1 MWHDMDVQPEPRPTP
16 QVSQIRPSRGGT
28 ATDPARLAAVGAT
41 GLLDAAAS
49 GSFDRLTALARRLTG
64 APLAF
69 VTVVDDERSYWL
81 SRQGVPADGPV
92 QNTVEESFCQYV
104 LGGEPLVLA
113 DVTADERTRGN
124 PSIEGMGVRAWA
136 GFPVHTP
143 DGQVLGSFCVVDT
156 EIHEWTASD
165 VALLEDLAAIASREV
180 TLRAATATAEHAR
193 TLARAEAD
201 RASLLARI
209 GGLLTAGSEVA
220 DVWEALATLA
230 VPALGD
236 FAFVCTVER
245 EGSLR
250 PAAARH
256 RDADGLET
264 LWEWLDSAGRRVG
277 ETCGPGH
284 VAMTGRAERI
294 VMPGAA
300 GLSPAQRKAAARLGV
315 GSAVVVP
322 LISRQEVIAVL
333 TVARLVGSPV
343 YGDSDQELIAAA
355 AERAALVVENA
366 LAYARE
372 RTVSETMQ
380 RALLPPELPRS
391 DRLELASR
399 YLPAGD
405 AQLVGGDWYD
415 AFLDATG
422 STSVVI
428 GDVAG
433 HDIDAAATMGELR
446 TMVRMAGHAG
456 STSPAGV
463 LSAVDAAVDT
473 LGHQVFATAL
483 VTQVTA
489 CPDARQNHSVQWSS
503 AGHPPPL
510 LVHADGR
517 VDVLDRPIGLPLG
530 VLAGRDRPDHRTS
543 LPPGA
548 TLVLYTDG
556 LIEHSSGEQGNRD
569 LDAGL
574 AHLKDALARSAGAG
588 VEALCDELMALLPPT
603 GADDDVAL
611 IALRAR
617 D

>member
-1 MWHDMDVQPEPRPTP
+1 MP
-16 QVSQIRPSRGGT
+16 QRHRGDIESRCE
-28 ATDPARLAAVGAT
+28 L
-41 GLLDAAAS
+41 
-49 GSFDRLTALARRLTG
+49 
-64 APLAF
+64 
-69 VTVVDDERSYWL
+69 
-81 SRQGVPADGPV
+81 
-92 QNTVEESFCQYV
+92 V
-104 LGGEPLVLA
+104 LGGEALVLA
-113 DVTADERTRGN
+113 DVTADERTRDN

-156 EIHEWTASD
+156 DVHEWTESD

-180 TLRAATATAEHAR
+180 TLRAATVSAEQAR
-193 TLARAEAD
+193 SLARAEAD

-209 GGLLTAGSEVA
+209 GGVIAAGSQVDE
-220 DVWEALATLA
+220 VWEALADLA

-236 FAFVCTVER
+236 FAYVCTVER
-245 EGSLR
+245 DGSLR
-250 PAAARH
+250 PVAARH
-256 RDADGLET
+256 RDADGLAT
-264 LWEWLDSAGRRVG
+264 LREWLDSAGRRVG
-277 ETCGPGH
+277 EAGGPGH
-284 VAMTGRAERI
+284 VAATGRAERI
-294 VMPGAA
+294 VLPGAA
-300 GLSPAQRKAAARLGV
+300 GLSPGQRTAANRLEV

-322 LISRQEVIAVL
+322 LRSRQEVVAVL
-333 TVARLVGSPV
+333 TVARLTGAPV
-343 YGDSDQELIAAA
+343 YDDTDQELVTAAA
-355 AERAALVVENA
+355 DRAALVVENA
-366 LAYARE
+366 VAYARE

-380 RALLPPELPRS
+380 RALLPPALPRS

-422 STSVVI
+422 ATSVVI

-456 STSPAGV
+456 SLGAAGV
-463 LSAVDAAVDT
+463 LSAVDSAVAT

-483 VTQVTA
+483 VTQVGGQ
-489 CPDARQNHSVQWSS
+489 PDAAGNHCIQWSS
-503 AGHPPPL
+503 AGHAPPL
-510 LVHADGR
+510 LEHADGR
-517 VDVLDRPIGLPLG
+517 VEVLERSIGLPLG
-530 VLAGRDRPDHRTS
+530 VLAGRPRPDHRTD

-556 LIEHSSGEQGNRD
+556 LIEQTSDGDGTRD
-569 LDAGL
+569 LDEGL
-574 AHLKDALARSAGAG
+574 ARLVEVLARSARAD
-588 VEALCDELMALLPPT
+588 VETLCDELLALLPPT

>member
-1 MWHDMDVQPEPRPTP
+1 MWHDMDAQLETRRAP
-16 QVSQIRPSRGGT
+16 QVTLGGT

-41 GLLDAAAS
+41 GLLDAEAS
-49 GSFDRLTALARRLTG
+49 ESFDRLTALARRLTG

-81 SRQGVPADGPV
+81 SRQGLAADGPV

-104 LGGEPLVLA
+104 LGGESLILA
-113 DVTADERTRGN
+113 DVTTDERTRNN

-156 EIHEWTASD
+156 DVHEWTESD

-180 TLRAATATAEHAR
+180 TLRAATATAERSGAI
-193 TLARAEAD
+193 ARAEAD

-209 GGLLTAGSEVA
+209 GGLIAAGSEV
-220 DVWEALATLA
+220 DEVWEALAALA

-245 EGSLR
+245 DGSLR

-256 RDADGLET
+256 RDADGLAT

-277 ETCGPGH
+277 DTAGPGH
-284 VAMTGRAERI
+284 VAATGRTERI
-294 VMPGAA
+294 VFPGAA
-300 GLSPAQRKAAARLGV
+300 GLSPAQRTAAGRLDV
-315 GSAVVVP
+315 GSALVVP
-322 LISRQEVIAVL
+322 LTGRQEVVAVL
-333 TVARLVGSPV
+333 TVARLNGSPV
-343 YGDSDQELIAAA
+343 YGDADQELMAAA
-355 AERAALVVENA
+355 ADRAALVVENA
-366 LAYARE
+366 VAYARE

-380 RALLPPELPRS
+380 RALLPPALPRS

-422 STSVVI
+422 TTSVVI

-456 STSPAGV
+456 SVGAAGV
-463 LSAVDAAVDT
+463 LSAVDSAVAT

-483 VTQVTA
+483 VTQVGGQA
-489 CPDARQNHSVQWSS
+489 DPEGNHCIQWSS

-517 VDVLDRPIGLPLG
+517 VEVLDRSIGLPLG
-530 VLAGRDRPDHRTS
+530 VLPGRPRPDHRTS

-556 LIEHSSGEQGNRD
+556 LIEQTSDGDGTRD
-569 LDAGL
+569 LDEGL
-574 AHLKDALARSAGAG
+574 ARLVEVLARSSRAG
-588 VEALCDELMALLPPT
+588 VETLCDELLALLPPT

>member
-1 MWHDMDVQPEPRPTP
+1 MNVEARRT
-16 QVSQIRPSRGGT
+16 SAALRAAGGSPV
-28 ATDPARLAAVGAT
+28 TDADRLAAVRAT
-41 GLLDAAAS
+41 ALLDAVAGS
-49 GSFDRLTALARRLTG
+49 SFDRLTALARRITG

-69 VTVVDDERSYWL
+69 LTVVDDQRSYWL
-81 SRQGVPADGPV
+81 SRQGLPVDAAV

-104 LGGEPLVLA
+104 LGGEPLVLS
-113 DVTADERTRGN
+113 DVTIDERTRDN

-156 EIHEWTASD
+156 DVHEWTESD
-165 VALLEDLAAIASREV
+165 VALLQDLAAIASREV
-180 TLRAATATAEHAR
+180 ALRAATIAADEARAAAR
-193 TLARAEAD
+193 TEAD
-201 RASLLARI
+201 RAALLARI
-209 GGLLTAGSEVA
+209 GGVLAAGSELA
-220 DVWEALATLA
+220 DVWEAIASLA

-236 FAFVCTVER
+236 FAYVCTVER
-245 EGSLR
+245 DGSLR
-250 PAAARH
+250 PVAARH
-256 RDADGLET
+256 RDAERLTTLE
-264 LWEWLDSAGRRVG
+264 EWISTAGRRVG
-277 ETCGPGH
+277 EDSGPGH
-284 VAMTGRAERI
+284 VAATGKPELIVLAQPDRLSPGQRAAAER
-294 VMPGAA
+294 
-300 GLSPAQRKAAARLGV
+300 LSV
-315 GSAVVVP
+315 SSAVVVP
-322 LISRQEVIAVL
+322 LKSRQEVVAVL
-333 TVARLVGSPV
+333 TVARLVDSPAH
-343 YGDSDQELIAAA
+343 SAADQDLVTAVAD
-355 AERAALVVENA
+355 RAALVVENA

-380 RALLPPELPRS
+380 RALLPPALPRS
-391 DRLELASR
+391 DRLEIASR

-422 STSVVI
+422 TTSVVI

-456 STSPAGV
+456 SVSAAGV
-463 LSAVDAAVDT
+463 LAAVDAAVAT

-483 VTQVTA
+483 VMQVEA
-489 CPDARQNHSVQWSS
+489 QPDARQDHRIQWSS

-517 VDVLDRPIGLPLG
+517 VDILTRALGLPLG
-530 VLAGRDRPDHRTS
+530 VLAGRPRPDHRTS

-556 LIEHSSGEQGNRD
+556 LIEQTSDEHGTRD
-569 LDAGL
+569 LDEGL
-574 AHLKDALARSAGAG
+574 ARLVATLSRSAGDG
-588 VEALCDELMALLPPT
+588 VEALCDALMGLLPPA

-617 D
+617 G

>member
-1 MWHDMDVQPEPRPTP
+1 MYVQPRRAAVPPAQPPRGDSP
-16 QVSQIRPSRGGT
+16 V
-28 ATDPARLAAVGAT
+28 TDAGRLAAVRAT
-41 GLLDAAAS
+41 ELLDAGAES
-49 GSFDRLTALARRLTG
+49 SFDRLTALARRLTG

-69 VTVVDDERSYWL
+69 ITVVDDERSYWL
-81 SRQGVPADGPV
+81 SRQGLAVDGPV

-104 LGGEPLVLA
+104 LGGEPLVSR
-113 DVTADERTRGN
+113 DVTADDRTRDN

-143 DGQVLGSFCVVDT
+143 DGHVLGSFCVVDT
-156 EIHEWTASD
+156 DVHEWTPSD

-180 TLRAATATAEHAR
+180 ALRAATAAAEEAR
-193 TLARAEAD
+193 AAARAEAD

-209 GGLLTAGSEVA
+209 GGLLTAGSELA
-220 DVWEALATLA
+220 HVWEAIATLA

-236 FAFVCTVER
+236 FAYVCTVER
-245 EGSLR
+245 DGSLR
-250 PAAARH
+250 PVSARH
-256 RDADGLET
+256 RDADGLDV
-264 LWEWLDSAGRRVG
+264 LWDWIRHAGRRVG
-277 ETCGPGH
+277 EESGPGH
-284 VAMTGRAERI
+284 VAVTGKPELI
-294 VMPGAA
+294 VLPGPEQLTP
-300 GLSPAQRKAAARLGV
+300 GQRAAADRLSV
-315 GSAVVVP
+315 CSAVVVP
-322 LISRQEVIAVL
+322 LASRQEVVAVL
-333 TVARLVGSPV
+333 TVARVDGSPA
-343 YGDSDQELIAAA
+343 YGDTDQDLITAVAD
-355 AERAALVVENA
+355 RAALIVENA

-380 RALLPPELPRS
+380 RALLPPALPRP

-422 STSVVI
+422 TTSVVI

-446 TMVRMAGHAG
+446 AMVRMAGHAG
-456 STSPAGV
+456 TAGPAEV
-463 LSAVDAAVDT
+463 LGAVDAAVDI

-483 VTQVTA
+483 ITQVEA
-489 CPDARQNHSVQWSS
+489 HPDAQRNHSVRWSS

-510 LVHADGR
+510 LVHPDGR
-517 VDVLDRPIGLPLG
+517 VDVLSQSIGLPLG
-530 VLAGRDRPDHRTS
+530 VLSGRPRPDHRTS

-556 LIEHSSGEQGNRD
+556 LIEHTADEHGTRD

-574 AHLKDALARSAGAG
+574 ARLVDVLARSARLG
-588 VEALCDELMALLPPT
+588 VAALCDELMTLLPPT

-617 D
+617 G

>member
-1 MWHDMDVQPEPRPTP
+1 MDVR
-16 QVSQIRPSRGGT
+16 SRRPSADPEKPDDT
-28 ATDPARLAAVGAT
+28 SAATDADRLAAVRAT
-41 GLLDAAAS
+41 ALLDTAAGS
-49 GSFDRLTALARRLTG
+49 SFDRLTALARRLTG

-69 VTVVDDERSYWL
+69 ITVVDDQRSYWL
-81 SRQGVPADGPV
+81 SRQGLAADGPV
-92 QNTVEESFCQYV
+92 QNTIDESFCQYV
-104 LGGEPLVLA
+104 LDGEPLVLA
-113 DVTADERTRGN
+113 DVTTDERTRDN

-136 GFPVHTP
+136 GFPVHAP
-143 DGQVLGSFCVVDT
+143 GGQVLGSFCVVDT
-156 EIHEWTASD
+156 DVHEWTGSD

-180 TLRAATATAEHAR
+180 ALRAATTAAEESR
-193 TLARAEAD
+193 GTARAEAD

-209 GGLLTAGSEVA
+209 GGLLAAGSELA
-220 DVWEALATLA
+220 EVWEAIATLA

-236 FAFVCTVER
+236 FAYVCIVER
-245 EGSLR
+245 DGSLR

-256 RDADGLET
+256 RDAEGLVT
-264 LWEWLDSAGRRVG
+264 LWEWISTAGRRVG
-277 ETCGPGH
+277 EASGPGH
-284 VAMTGRAERI
+284 VAATGKAERI
-294 VMPGAA
+294 VLPQPDR
-300 GLSPAQRKAAARLGV
+300 LSPAQRTAAERLTV

-322 LISRQEVIAVL
+322 LTSRQEVVAVL

-343 YGDSDQELIAAA
+343 YGDADKELISAVAD
-355 AERAALVVENA
+355 RAALVVENA
-366 LAYARE
+366 LAHARE

-380 RALLPPELPRS
+380 RALLPPALPRS
-391 DRLELASR
+391 DRLEIAAR

-422 STSVVI
+422 TTSVVI

-456 STSPAGV
+456 SVSAAGV
-463 LSAVDAAVDT
+463 LSAVDAAVAT

-483 VTQVTA
+483 VTQVA
-489 CPDARQNHSVQWSS
+489 AQPDAEGNHSVQWSS

-517 VDVLDRPIGLPLG
+517 VDVLTRSLGLPLG
-530 VLAGRDRPDHRTS
+530 VLAGRPRPDHRTS

-556 LIEHSSGEQGNRD
+556 LIEQTSDGHGTRD

-574 AHLKDALARSAGAG
+574 SRLVELLGRSSRAGT
-588 VEALCDELMALLPPT
+588 EALCDELLGLLPST

-611 IALRAR
+611 IALRAL

>member
-1 MWHDMDVQPEPRPTP
+1 MDLAPRRSTAVPP
-16 QVSQIRPSRGGT
+16 APYGSSA
-28 ATDPARLAAVGAT
+28 ATDADRLAAVQAT
-41 GLLDAAAS
+41 ALLDAVAES
-49 GSFDRLTALARRLTG
+49 SFDRLTALARRLTG

-69 VTVVDDERSYWL
+69 ITVVDDQRSYWL
-81 SRQGVPADGPV
+81 SRQGLPVDGPV

-104 LGGEPLVLA
+104 LDGEPLVLA
-113 DVTADERTRGN
+113 DVTTDARTWHN

-143 DGQVLGSFCVVDT
+143 SGHVLGSLCVVDT
-156 EIHEWTASD
+156 DVHEWTESD
-165 VALLEDLAAIASREV
+165 VALLEDLASIASREV
-180 TLRAATATAEHAR
+180 ALRAATTAAEESR
-193 TLARAEAD
+193 VVARAEAD

-209 GGLLTAGSEVA
+209 GGLLTSGSELA
-220 DVWEALATLA
+220 DVWEAIATLA

-236 FAFVCTVER
+236 FAYVCTVER
-245 EGSLR
+245 DGSLR

-256 RDADGLET
+256 REEDGLAT
-264 LWEWLDSAGRRVG
+264 LWDWISSAGRRVG
-277 ETCGPGH
+277 EASGPGH
-284 VAMTGRAERI
+284 VAATGKAERI
-294 VMPGAA
+294 VLPQPDR
-300 GLSPAQRKAAARLGV
+300 LSPAQQTAAERLAV

-322 LISRQEVIAVL
+322 LTSRQEVVAVL

-343 YGDSDQELIAAA
+343 YGDTDQELVTAVAD
-355 AERAALVVENA
+355 RAGLVVENA

-380 RALLPPELPRS
+380 RALLPPALPRS
-391 DRLELASR
+391 DRLEIASR

-415 AFLDATG
+415 AFVDATG
-422 STSVVI
+422 VTSVVI

-456 STSPAGV
+456 SVSAAEM
-463 LSAVDAAVDT
+463 LSAVDAAVAT

-483 VTQVTA
+483 VTQVA
-489 CPDARQNHSVQWSS
+489 ARPDAQGNHCVQWSS

-510 LVHADGR
+510 LVHPDGR
-517 VDVLDRPIGLPLG
+517 VDVLTRSIGLPLG
-530 VLAGRDRPDHRTS
+530 VLAGRERPDHRTS

-556 LIEHSSGEQGNRD
+556 LIEQASDGHGTRD
-569 LDAGL
+569 LDEGL
-574 AHLKDALARSAGAG
+574 SRLVEVLARSSRDG
-588 VEALCDELMALLPPT
+588 VEALCDQLLALLPQA